1 MILFSVERARARAP
15 REPSTFTMCPFTMCP
30 FTLRA
35 RAGEQIRHGRV
46 MVGVSAHIL
55 SCGSVACHV
64 QVGYGGLRFGDASRG
79 RRSECVRVTL
89 RRFVRGPW
97 RSSGEFETAER
108 TEAKTIRSP
117 RCVTGPG
124 SRGRVRYITQ
134 NNAARNRWHLLSTSV
149 THRGFVDQGTA
160 LRRTVDKN
168 YEYSF

>member
-1 MILFSVERARARAP
+1 MDN
-15 REPSTFTMCPFTMCP
+15 
-30 FTLRA
+30 
-35 RAGEQIRHGRV
+35 
-46 MVGVSAHIL
+46 
-55 SCGSVACHV
+55 
-64 QVGYGGLRFGDASRG
+64 GGLRFGDASRG
-79 RRSECVRVTL
+79 RRSECVRVIEA
-89 RRFVRGPW
+89 VRAW
-97 RSSGEFETAER
+97 RSGEFETAER

-168 YEYSF
+168 YE

>member
-1 MILFSVERARARAP
+1 MEV
-15 REPSTFTMCPFTMCP
+15 
-30 FTLRA
+30 
-35 RAGEQIRHGRV
+35 
-46 MVGVSAHIL
+46 
-55 SCGSVACHV
+55 CGSATHHV
-64 QVGYGGLRFGDASRG
+64 RRG
-79 RRSECVRVTL
+79 RRSECVRVIEA
-89 RRFVRGPW
+89 VRAW
-97 RSSGEFETAER
+97 RSGEFETAER

-168 YEYSF
+168 YE